1 MLNQSLLVSRNK
13 IIRPTML
20 NIDSR
25 FRNIYPKN
33 ICVSD
38 SKLLPNNPISFT
50 KNSSVVRINYPN
62 HGLTVGDNI
71 VIQNV
76 EGFTKI
82 LSNPFYLIN
91 SIKYVLVYMLDNNIS
106 SDYKSINTIDQLFMN
121 IETIGSQS
129 VNNIINNLPFNYLT
143 GVKQS
148 LISSDIPV
156 LYLQQMK
163 SSIQNIMTE
172 LGITYTDSTY
182 DSILESRFIFFEL
195 PFNYL
200 NQDDDYLNVK
210 QVFKISYLH
219 IGGIK
224 LGYIN
229 SNYPIDNNNY
239 QSSQAVTNIIDSDN
253 FEIQLNYKSYDNLK
267 EGGKNIQVMK
277 IVNTITGYPDADNY
291 VIKLKK
297 SFSNVTKI
305 KLISTEFPYV
315 DIAVQRNINDKLFW
329 KNIEDGDYIYDV
341 QIDEGFYTGDSLLSK
356 LKEKIN
362 QVKRITSTEKIPVFN
377 NFDIVLEA
385 NTQQIIFNPF
395 TLTKI
400 PNSLSLRL
408 ETIDQDEYYVLN
420 VVHPNNIVD
429 QNDIIELQS
438 GIDVTIKQLVT
449 TTSGTQEY
457 TIQSMNST
465 YINKTHLVYKVNKE
479 NQTYDIIIGKI
490 SEVDLITA
498 QEEAAGG
505 ENLIVKSKTKVSFL
519 FDRPNTLGEVLG
531 FKNVGQKFS
540 ITEFSDKVSNKDSY
554 PNSNNLDPVGNEYTY
569 TSGFFNLSGKYNYYL
584 MYLNNI
590 EYFYSN
596 NNQPSAFGKILLSG
610 NPGDILFNT
619 FVTVH
624 PDIYSKEYPI
634 PTLTD
639 LNIRFTY
646 PDGSR
651 VNFRNIEHSF
661 TLEIIEEQ
669 IQNDDT
675 YLNSGQIAVSE
686 EFKKAIA
693 RNVI

>member
-1 MLNQSLLVSRNK
+1 
-13 IIRPTML
+13 ML

-33 ICVSD
+33 ICISD
-38 SKLLPNNPISFT
+38 SKLLPNNPLTFI
-50 KNSSVVRINYPN
+50 KNSSIVKINYPN

-106 SDYKSINTIDQLFMN
+106 SDYKLNNTIEQLFMN
-121 IETIGSQS
+121 IETVGYQS
-129 VNNIINNLPFNYLT
+129 VDNIINNLPFNYLT
-143 GVKQS
+143 GVKQT
-148 LISSDIPV
+148 LISSDIPA

-163 SSIQNIMTE
+163 PSIQNILTE
-172 LGITYTDSTY
+172 LGINYTDSTY
-182 DSILESRFIFFEL
+182 DSILESQFIFFEL

-200 NQDDDYLNVK
+200 NQDKDYLK
-210 QVFKISYLH
+210 IQQVFKISYLH

-239 QSSQAVTNIIDSDN
+239 QSSQAVSMVIDSDN
-253 FEIQLNYKSYDNLK
+253 FEIQLNYKSYGDLIS
-267 EGGKNIQVMK
+267 GGKNIQIMK
-277 IVNTITGYPDADNY
+277 IINTITGYPDADNY

-315 DIAVQRNINDKLFW
+315 DIAVQRNVNDKLFW
-329 KNIEDGDYIYDV
+329 KNIEDGDYIYEV
-341 QIDEGFYTGDSLLSK
+341 QIDEGFYTGDSLLNK

-377 NFDIVLEA
+377 YFDIVLEA
-385 NTQQIIFNPF
+385 NTQQVIFNPY

-408 ETIDQDEYYVLN
+408 ETIDQDEFYVLN

-429 QNDIIELQS
+429 QNDVIELQS

-449 TTSGTQEY
+449 TTTGTQEY
-457 TIQSMNST
+457 AIQSMNAT

-479 NQTYDIIIGKI
+479 NQTYDIIIGKK

-540 ITEFSDKVSNKDSY
+540 ITEFSDTISNKDSY

-619 FVTVH
+619 FVPVH

-639 LNIRFTY
+639 LNIRFTN

-693 RNVI
+693 KNVI